1 MRRTSRL
8 LKNAKNAT
16 RKSGH
21 STPELITSISKVSKR
36 SRSCV
41 REYRQQTS
49 RAFHTSHI
57 FNIHNLEPNNHNN
70 PKRPIDLPE
79 KATVNS
85 EHPFHNSTH
94 NAKTPN
100 INSSEINNKVN
111 SSSAN
116 AQVAESTAST
126 QTKPQASTSSSNN
139 SSNTISKSSKKYI
152 PDVRKRVR
160 IADFEEKKVSLSVR
174 LKNLSSKVAKGSKE
188 YGVRLGLYIVNIPKH
203 LVWSMCHPIQATDIA
218 KMKLTKAKTVIKDG
232 WHHHVVVPFRLGRV
246 DYREARRIFKQRKD
260 EGRVDFTPLEK
271 RKLQAI
277 AGDFLRLVPYSVF
290 FVVPFMELLLPF
302 YIKLFP
308 EASPSWFES
317 RNDKEQR
324 LRTKVEFRRSM
335 AEFIQGAMTQYEA
348 QLTAKQEM
356 SLEDFKILQR
366 KLQRGKDVDI
376 AELRDY
382 IPLFNLHLNL
392 NKLDNE
398 FLMGM
403 CKMLGIPTPPGI
415 ANSEI
420 WLRFLIRNKMKNL
433 RNKDAELRDIGLDKL
448 SNDDLINE
456 NVARGGRGSGMTRER
471 LERQLNDWILMNYEN
486 NFPETLTLVIRAS
499 TANAGMVSEPKE
511 IKIAA
516 ERESELK
523 AEKKKQIKEASETK
537 TQKENK
543 LLGQKY
549 SLDIMDLR
557 SHKVSLNDLRA
568 IYRTLE
574 ELCDIVNVRDIS
586 TNVFSIKN
594 YINDQTTF
602 GASRAD
608 RMDNMRKRLDKVA
621 LKMDSEKKKIAEKLD
636 KDSET
641 LRGEKVVGH
650 VNQDVAKALMVK
662 YYGKENAEH
671 RVRLSG
677 YVEMGQTNLNEM
689 LITHVIR
696 ALNPEEDKSGLNVK
710 MARKALEIELNN
722 ITKMDNEVAKAVKAK
737 SPDFNQQVFT
747 EQKYDLYNIAKT
759 LIDWK
764 LEITKRDEIIDE

>member
-1 MRRTSRL
+1 
-8 LKNAKNAT
+8 
-16 RKSGH
+16 
-21 STPELITSISKVSKR
+21 
-36 SRSCV
+36 
-41 REYRQQTS
+41 
-49 RAFHTSHI
+49 
-57 FNIHNLEPNNHNN
+57 
-70 PKRPIDLPE
+70 
-79 KATVNS
+79 
-85 EHPFHNSTH
+85 
-94 NAKTPN
+94 
-100 INSSEINNKVN
+100 
-111 SSSAN
+111 
-116 AQVAESTAST
+116 
-126 QTKPQASTSSSNN
+126 
-139 SSNTISKSSKKYI
+139 
-152 PDVRKRVR
+152 VR
-160 IADFEEKKVSLSVR
+160 IADFEKKTESLPVR
-174 LKNLSSKVAKGSKE
+174 FKKLSNKVAKGSKE
-188 YGVRLGLYIVNIPKH
+188 YGVRIGLYILNIPKH
-203 LVWSMCHPIQATDIA
+203 LAWSLLHPIQAKETVSI
-218 KMKLTKAKTVIKDG
+218 KLGKVKTVFKDG
-232 WHHHVVVPFRLGRV
+232 IHHHVVVPFRLGRV
-246 DYREARRIFKQRKD
+246 DYREAKRIFKTRRD
-260 EGRVDFTPLEK
+260 ENRVDFTPLEK

-398 FLMGM
+398 FMMGL

-433 RNKDAELRDIGLDKL
+433 RNKDAELRAIGLKNL
-448 SNDDLINE
+448 TNDDLIFE
-456 NVARGGRGSGMTRER
+456 NIARGGRGSGMTRDK
-471 LERQLNDWILMNYEN
+471 LERQLDDWILMNYEN

-499 TANAGMVSEPKE
+499 TANAGLVSEPKE

-523 AEKKKQIKEASETK
+523 AEKKKQIKEASENK
-537 TQKENK
+537 TQMENK

-557 SHKVSLNDLRA
+557 NQKVSLNDLRA
-568 IYRTLE
+568 VYRTLE

-586 TNVFSIKN
+586 SNVFSIKN

-602 GASRAD
+602 DASRTD
-608 RMDNMRKRLDKVA
+608 RMDKVKSKLDKLAV
-621 LKMDSEKKKIAEKLD
+621 KMDSDKNKISEKVGTEN
-636 KDSET
+636 ST
-641 LRGEKVVGH
+641 LRGEQIVGH
-650 VNQDVAKALMVK
+650 VNKDNVRDLMLK
-662 YYGKENAEH
+662 YYGAENAEH
-671 RVRLSG
+671 RTGLSG

-689 LITHVIR
+689 LIIHVVR
-696 ALNPEEDKSGLNVK
+696 ALNPEEDKSGVNVK
-710 MARKALEIELNN
+710 MARKALEIELNK
-722 ITKMDNEVAKAVKAK
+722 ITKMDEGVAKAVKAK
-737 SPDFNQQVFT
+737 APDFNDPVFT
-747 EQKYDLYNIAKT
+747 DQNYDLYNIAKT

-764 LEITKRDEIIDE
+764 LEITKRDEIIDDG

>member
-1 MRRTSRL
+1 
-8 LKNAKNAT
+8 
-16 RKSGH
+16 
-21 STPELITSISKVSKR
+21 
-36 SRSCV
+36 
-41 REYRQQTS
+41 
-49 RAFHTSHI
+49 
-57 FNIHNLEPNNHNN
+57 
-70 PKRPIDLPE
+70 
-79 KATVNS
+79 
-85 EHPFHNSTH
+85 
-94 NAKTPN
+94 
-100 INSSEINNKVN
+100 
-111 SSSAN
+111 
-116 AQVAESTAST
+116 
-126 QTKPQASTSSSNN
+126 
-139 SSNTISKSSKKYI
+139 
-152 PDVRKRVR
+152 VR
-160 IADFEEKKVSLSVR
+160 IADFEEKTESLPVR
-174 LKNLSSKVAKGSKE
+174 LKNLSNKVAKGSKE
-188 YGVRLGLYIVNIPKH
+188 YGVRIGLYILNIPKH
-203 LVWSMCHPIQATDIA
+203 LAWSLFHPIQAKETVSIKIA
-218 KMKLTKAKTVIKDG
+218 KFKTTLKDFG
-232 WHHHVVVPFRLGRV
+232 HHHVVVPFRLGRV
-246 DYREARRIFKQRKD
+246 DYREAKRIFKTRRD
-260 EGRVDFTPLEK
+260 EDRVDFTPLEK

-398 FLMGM
+398 FMMGL

-433 RNKDAELRDIGLDKL
+433 RNKDAELRAIGLKNL
-448 SNDDLINE
+448 TNDDLISE
-456 NVARGGRGSGMTRER
+456 NIARGGRGSGMTRDK
-471 LERQLNDWILMNYEN
+471 LERQLDDWILMNYEN
-486 NFPETLTLVIRAS
+486 QFPETLTLVIRAS
-499 TANAGMVSEPKE
+499 TANAGLVSEPKE

-523 AEKKKQIKEASETK
+523 AEKKKQIKEASENK
-537 TQKENK
+537 TQMENK

-557 SHKVSLNDLRA
+557 NQKVSLNDLRA
-568 IYRTLE
+568 VYRTLE

-586 TNVFSIKN
+586 SNVFSIKN

-602 GASRAD
+602 DASRTD
-608 RMDNMRKRLDKVA
+608 RMDKVKSKLDKLAV
-621 LKMDSEKKKIAEKLD
+621 KMDSDKNKISEKVGTQN
-636 KDSET
+636 SN
-641 LRGEKVVGH
+641 LRGEQIVGH
-650 VNQDVAKALMVK
+650 VNQDNVRDMMNK
-662 YYGKENAEH
+662 YYGAENAEH
-671 RVRLSG
+671 RTGLSG

-689 LITHVIR
+689 LIIHVAR
-696 ALNPEEDKSGLNVK
+696 ALNPEEDKSGVNVK
-710 MARKALEIELNN
+710 MARKALEIELNK
-722 ITKMDNEVAKAVKAK
+722 ITKMDEGVAKAVKAK
-737 SPDFNQQVFT
+737 SPDFNDPVFT
-747 EQKYDLYNIAKT
+747 DKNYDLYNIAKT

-764 LEITKRDEIIDE
+764 LEITKRDEIIDDG